1 LRRRV
6 FEQRADFSAG
16 LAIFGCRGL
25 WKAVKQGCCGSD
37 VLACPGEVRVGSVV
51 GEDPLVHIMGRGT
64 CAPTVPATLDL
75 LIDSLVFPDE
85 LLSVIID
92 F

>member
-1 LRRRV
+1 M
-6 FEQRADFSAG
+6 
-16 LAIFGCRGL
+16 
-25 WKAVKQGCCGSD
+25 KQCHCGGD
-37 VLACPGEVRVGSVV
+37 VQACLGEVWEGSVV

-85 LLSVIID
+85 LLSGIID